1 VDTATDYAKV
11 REQFGRPIGAFQ
23 AVKHRCADMLVEV
36 ESARSIAIHAA
47 HAVAEGS
54 TEEVTEVAAM
64 AKAFCSDA
72 YVSCAEASIQ
82 LHGGIGFTWEY
93 VAHLHLKRAKSGQLL
108 FGDPVHHRQVLADLL
123 GL

>member
-1 VDTATDYAKV
+1 M
-11 REQFGRPIGAFQ
+11 
-23 AVKHRCADMLVEV
+23 KHRCADMLVEV
-36 ESARSIAIHAA
+36 ESARSVAIHAA
-47 HAVAEGS
+47 QVVADVLAAGNS
-54 TEEVTEVAAM
+54 EELPEVAAM

-72 YVSCAEASIQ
+72 YLVCAETSIQ

-108 FGDPVHHRQVLADLL
+108 FGDPVHHRQVLAELL